1 MNIIITEEQLKK
13 FKNHLKEEK
22 NSLDALNN
30 FIDKNKIYERGS
42 LKIYLKNIELTGDMD
57 DPSIEATLDKVIF
70 DKKDV
75 TDFAIN
81 YALFDE
87 WTSDDTPLATTL
99 KIYIAK
105 SLDRMVKRAFKDE
118 LNEYNVVLHLFE

>member
-13 FKNHLKEEK
+13 FKKHLKEEK

-57 DPSIEATLDKVIF
+57 DPSINATIDKITYE
-70 DKKDV
+70 DKDV
-75 TDFAIN
+75 TEFAIN
-81 YALFDE
+81 YAIIDQ
-87 WTSDDTPLATTL
+87 WVGDDLPLGTLL

-118 LNEYNVVLHLFE
+118 LNEYNVVLHLFK

>member
-1 MNIIITEEQLKK
+1 MNILITEEQLKK
-13 FKNHLKEEK
+13 FKKHLKEEK

-30 FIDKNKIYERGS
+30 FIDKNKVYEKGS

-57 DPSIEATLDKVIF
+57 DPSIEATIDKVIF

-81 YALFDE
+81 YALYDE
-87 WTSDDTPLATTL
+87 WTSDDLPLATSL
-99 KIYIAK
+99 KIFIGK
-105 SLDRMVKRAFKDE
+105 SLDRMAKKAFKKEFD
-118 LNEYNVVLHLFE
+118 EYNVVLHLFE

>member
-1 MNIIITEEQLKK
+1 MNILITEEQLKK
-13 FKNHLKEEK
+13 FKKHLKEEK

-30 FIDKNKIYERGS
+30 FIDKNKVYERGS

-57 DPSIEATLDKVIF
+57 DPSIEATIDKVIF
-70 DKKDV
+70 DRKDV

-81 YALFDE
+81 YALYDE
-87 WTSDDTPLATTL
+87 WTSDDMPLATSL

-105 SLDRMVKRAFKDE
+105 SLDRIVKRAFKDE

>member
-13 FKNHLKEEK
+13 FKKHLKEEK

-30 FIDKNKIYERGS
+30 FIDKNKVYERGS

>member
-1 MNIIITEEQLKK
+1 VNIIITEEQLKK
-13 FKNHLKEEK
+13 FKKHLKEEK

>member
-1 MNIIITEEQLKK
+1 MNILITEEQLKK
-13 FKNHLKEEK
+13 FKKHLKEEK

-30 FIDKNKIYERGS
+30 FIDKNKVYERGS

-57 DPSIEATLDKVIF
+57 DPSIEATIDKVIF

-81 YALFDE
+81 YALYDE
-87 WTSDDTPLATTL
+87 WTSDDLPLATSL
-99 KIYIAK
+99 KIFIGK
-105 SLDRMVKRAFKDE
+105 SLDRMVKRAFEKEFD
-118 LNEYNVVLHLFE
+118 EYNVVLHLFE

>member
-1 MNIIITEEQLKK
+1 MNILITEEQLKK
-13 FKNHLKEEK
+13 FKKHLKEEK

-30 FIDKNKIYERGS
+30 FIDKNKVYERGS

-57 DPSIEATLDKVIF
+57 DPSINATIDKVTYE
-70 DKKDV
+70 DKDV
-75 TDFAIN
+75 TEFAIN
-81 YALFDE
+81 YAIIDQ
-87 WTSDDTPLATTL
+87 WSGDDLPLGTLL

-118 LNEYNVVLHLFE
+118 LNEYNVVLHLFK

>member
-1 MNIIITEEQLKK
+1 VNIIITEEQLKK

>member
-1 MNIIITEEQLKK
+1 MNILITEEQLKK
-13 FKNHLKEEK
+13 FKKHLKEEK

-30 FIDKNKIYERGS
+30 FIDKNKVYETGS

-57 DPSIEATLDKVIF
+57 DPSINATIDKITYE
-70 DKKDV
+70 DKDV
-75 TDFAIN
+75 TEFAIN
-81 YALFDE
+81 YAIIDQ
-87 WTSDDTPLATTL
+87 WVGDDLPLGTLL

>member
-1 MNIIITEEQLKK
+1 MNILITEEQLKK
-13 FKNHLKEEK
+13 FKKHLKEEK

-30 FIDKNKIYERGS
+30 FIDKNKVYEKGS

-57 DPSIEATLDKVIF
+57 DPSIEATIDKVIF

-81 YALFDE
+81 YALYDE
-87 WTSDDTPLATTL
+87 WTSDDLPLATSL
-99 KIYIAK
+99 KIFIGK
-105 SLDRMVKRAFKDE
+105 SLDRMVKKAFKKEFD
-118 LNEYNVVLHLFE
+118 EYNVVLHLFE

>member
-1 MNIIITEEQLKK
+1 MNILITEEQLKK
-13 FKNHLKEEK
+13 FKKHLKEEK

-30 FIDKNKIYERGS
+30 FIDKNKVYERGS

-57 DPSIEATLDKVIF
+57 DPSIEATIDKVIF

-81 YALFDE
+81 YAFLSN
-87 WTSDDTPLATTL
+87 WTGDDLPLATSL
-99 KIYIAK
+99 KIFIGK
-105 SLDRMVKRAFKDE
+105 SLDRMVKKAFKKEFD
-118 LNEYNVVLHLFE
+118 EYNVVLHLFE

>member
-1 MNIIITEEQLKK
+1 MNILITEEQLKK
-13 FKNHLKEEK
+13 FKKHLKEEK

-30 FIDKNKIYERGS
+30 FIDKNKVYETGS

-57 DPSIEATLDKVIF
+57 DPSIEATIDKVIF
-70 DKKDV
+70 DRKDV

-81 YALFDE
+81 YALYNQ
-87 WTSDDTPLATTL
+87 WTSDDLPLATSL

>member
-13 FKNHLKEEK
+13 FKKHLKEEK

-30 FIDKNKIYERGS
+30 FIDKNKVYERGS
-42 LKIYLKNIELTGDMD
+42 LKIYI
-57 DPSIEATLDKVIF
+57 SQ
-70 DKKDV
+70 
-75 TDFAIN
+75 
-81 YALFDE
+81 
-87 WTSDDTPLATTL
+87 
-99 KIYIAK
+99 

>member
-13 FKNHLKEEK
+13 FKKHLKEEK

>member
-1 MNIIITEEQLKK
+1 MNILITEEQLKK
-13 FKNHLKEEK
+13 FKKHLKEEK

-30 FIDKNKIYERGS
+30 FIDKNKVYEKGS

-57 DPSIEATLDKVIF
+57 DPSIEATIDKVIF

-81 YALFDE
+81 YALYDE
-87 WTSDDTPLATTL
+87 WTSDDLPLATSL
-99 KIYIAK
+99 KIFIGK
-105 SLDRMVKRAFKDE
+105 SLDRMAKKALKKEFD
-118 LNEYNVVLHLFE
+118 EYNVVLHLFE

>member
-1 MNIIITEEQLKK
+1 VNIIITEEQLKK
-13 FKNHLKEEK
+13 FKKHLKEEK

-30 FIDKNKIYERGS
+30 FIDKNKVYERGS

-87 WTSDDTPLATTL
+87 WTTDDTPLATSL
-99 KIYIAK
+99 KIYISQ

>member
-1 MNIIITEEQLKK
+1 MNILITEEQLKK
-13 FKNHLKEEK
+13 FKKHLKEEK

-30 FIDKNKIYERGS
+30 FIDKNKVYETGS
-42 LKIYLKNIELTGDMD
+42 LKIYLKNIKLTGDMD
-57 DPSIEATLDKVIF
+57 DPSIEATIDKVIF
-70 DKKDV
+70 NRKDV

-81 YALFDE
+81 YALYNE
-87 WTSDDTPLATTL
+87 WTSDDLPLATSL

-118 LNEYNVVLHLFE
+118 LNEYDVVLYLFE

>member
-1 MNIIITEEQLKK
+1 MNILITEEQLKK
-13 FKNHLKEEK
+13 FKKHLKEEK

-30 FIDKNKIYERGS
+30 FIDKNKVYERGS

-57 DPSIEATLDKVIF
+57 DPSIEATIDKVIF
-70 DKKDV
+70 DRKDV

-81 YALFDE
+81 YALYDE
-87 WTSDDTPLATTL
+87 WTSDDMPLATSL

>member
-1 MNIIITEEQLKK
+1 MNILITEEQLKK
-13 FKNHLKEEK
+13 FKKHLKEEK

-30 FIDKNKIYERGS
+30 FIDKNKVYERGS

-57 DPSIEATLDKVIF
+57 DPSINATIDKITYE
-70 DKKDV
+70 DKDV
-75 TDFAIN
+75 TEFAIN
-81 YALFDE
+81 YAIIDQ
-87 WTSDDTPLATTL
+87 WVGDDLPLGTLL

-118 LNEYNVVLHLFE
+118 LNEYNVVLHLFK

>member
-1 MNIIITEEQLKK
+1 MNILITEEQLKK
-13 FKNHLKEEK
+13 FKKHLKEEK

-30 FIDKNKIYERGS
+30 FIDKNKVYERGS

-57 DPSIEATLDKVIF
+57 DPSIEATIDKVIF
-70 DKKDV
+70 DKQDV

-81 YALFDE
+81 YALYDE
-87 WTSDDTPLATTL
+87 WTSDDMPLATSL